1 MERHSNP
8 FHAGEQSVHERL
20 GIRDKMLVVGQRAI
34 RDFMPEQH
42 QRFFEQLPFVLV
54 GSVDPQGRPWASVL
68 VGRPGFIQSPDSRR
82 LVLRARAIAGDPLA
96 QGLTPGGPLGLLGI
110 ELHTRR
116 RNRANGRIAQV
127 EPEGFELAV
136 EQSVGNCPKYIQ
148 GRELQWVRD
157 PDQLQKP
164 RAVEAL
170 QALDEAAMAQVEE
183 ADVLFVASAAPAADG
198 GQADVSHRGGRPGFV
213 RIEDART
220 LLVPDFAGNR
230 FFMTLGNLQ
239 SNPRA
244 GLLFIDFAS
253 GDLLSLSG
261 STELVWDS
269 AELQAFE
276 GAERG
281 WRLRIEAG
289 WRLRD
294 ALPLRATLL
303 DASPFAL
310 ATGRWRDVSAAP
322 DRR

>member
-1 MERHSNP
+1 MDTNTP
-8 FHAGEQSVHERL
+8 FHAGEQAVQERL
-20 GIRDKMLVVGQRAI
+20 GIRDKMLAVGQRAI

-68 VGRPGFIQSPDSRR
+68 AGRPGFIQAPDAKR
-82 LVLRARAIAGDPLA
+82 LVLQARPIAGDPLA
-96 QGLTPGGPLGLLGI
+96 QGLAAGAPLGLLGI

-116 RNRANGRIAQV
+116 RNRANGQV
-127 EPEGFELAV
+127 ARLGPHGFELAV

-148 GRELQWVRD
+148 GRELRWARD
-157 PDQLQKP
+157 PDQSQVP
-164 RAVEAL
+164 RAAEAL
-170 QALDEAAMAQVEE
+170 QALDDEASAQVEQ
-183 ADVLFVASAAPAADG
+183 ADMLFVASAAPAAGG

-213 RIEDART
+213 KVEGART
-220 LLVPDFAGNR
+220 LLVPDFTGNR

-261 STELVWDS
+261 RTDLVWDS
-269 AELQAFE
+269 DELQAFE

-281 WRLRIEAG
+281 WRLQIEAG

-310 ATGRWRDVSAAP
+310 ATGRWGEVSAGR

>member
-294 ALPLRATLL
+294 ALSLRATLL

-310 ATGRWRDVSAAP
+310 ATGRWRDVSAAL